1 MASDSSDNA
10 QGLGHGHGKERKAD
24 ATFFNTTPGDD
35 EFCRAKVLKFRMK
48 GREFH
53 WARVGMCRPSSGGF
67 FEIRVK
73 SDSPFRLIPERPQG
87 VHDIFAE
94 VDDSVPDG
102 TIIKYSL
109 FEVIFVNGQPKEKE
123 LEDPELEIGV

>member
-1 MASDSSDNA
+1 MESESSDK
-10 QGLGHGHGKERKAD
+10 GHGHGHERKAD
-24 ATFFNTTPGDD
+24 ATFFNTMPGDD
-35 EFCRAKVLKFRMK
+35 DFCRAKVLKFRMK

-53 WARVGMCRPSSGGF
+53 WARVGGCRPSSGGY

-73 SDSPFRLIPERPQG
+73 PGSEFGLIPERPRG

-94 VDDSVPDG
+94 VDDSVPNG

-109 FEVIFVNGQPKEKE
+109 FEVIFVDGKPKERE

>member
-1 MASDSSDNA
+1 MASESSDK
-10 QGLGHGHGKERKAD
+10 GHGHGHERKAD
-24 ATFFNTTPGDD
+24 ATFFNTSPGDNG
-35 EFCRAKVLKFRMK
+35 FCRAKVLKFRMK

-53 WARVGMCRPSSGGF
+53 WAQVGGCRATGGGF

-73 SDSPFRLIPERPQG
+73 PGSEFGLIPERPRG

-109 FEVIFVNGQPKEKE
+109 FQVIFEDGKPKEKE